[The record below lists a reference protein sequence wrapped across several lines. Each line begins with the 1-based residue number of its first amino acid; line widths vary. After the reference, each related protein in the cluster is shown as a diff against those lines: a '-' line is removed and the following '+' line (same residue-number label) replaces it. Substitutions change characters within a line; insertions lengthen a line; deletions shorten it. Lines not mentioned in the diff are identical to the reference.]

1 MPAFDFG
8 FFDCR
13 TSAGNLVVNH
23 GLGVTPKLLI
33 LLTPSQ
39 LFSNT
44 LFGGSEVNQ
53 HIVGEGSM
61 AFGAADGT
69 REWCGVG
76 ASEDGGSNYTAKRL
90 LLTSGCL
97 FQMDPVLGNQ
107 IKRASLSSWNSSS
120 FTLNFTIASGN
131 PTQMYFLVI
140 GGDDFNARVDT
151 GTVPTSTGNQDYTGV
166 ANGKA
171 LITWNGGGITSLNS
185 TLSHFGYGVG
195 FSDDSGNSRA
205 RSLFVQ
211 DSTNTVAWR
220 QSNSFAIEAGNSLG
234 ATSYGALFSAHNPSG
249 ASTFRLNWTTVSAS
263 VYQFGYIHLG
273 GAGLKAKVGE
283 ATASSTSISIN
294 LVDQSPR
301 AILFSGRGVS
311 SVGSDGGTG
320 NQALSVGYGNPQVS
334 GTRNTCTSV
343 GFAASAGECSSYD
356 GIGSA
361 LNSPVLNH
369 DPDANGSVDNNV
381 LMRAPDG
388 NTDFV
393 YQRQF
398 SNNTFHYLALGVE
411 PFVLIDLSGTGAVDI
426 QGQGLVSL
434 EHELSGGAQVEIGAT
449 GTIAGGLAALEGGAG
464 VSVQGVG
471 EITGQA
477 VLEGQ
482 SQVAVQGAGSI
493 IISDYNFKWSIEFLE
508 ARSDHGYPTVYAE
521 VKSSEMPSGAFPEG
535 TFFERRLLEMP
546 RLEEAEFGERF
557 GISGFQRVS
566 LALDNSD
573 GLISSLDLTDAYVRL
588 FFVSE
593 AGDVREWK
601 GRVTEWT
608 LSHRCVVSV
617 EDMDAVA
624 LTEEIPRRT
633 LNDVVEAEKEVD
645 SGFDEVVVANDL
657 GRPVPVIF
665 GRSVKVPLL
674 YIKADEA
681 EREYDYII
689 GEGEGLGG
697 GNFGEVFTVYRE
709 DQALDDI
716 EGDAASATSTTLTLE
731 AGDRRPDGWY
741 RYWWVEIT
749 AGTGAGQIRHV
760 TAYDSANNRITVD
773 SAWSPTPNSSSDYRL
788 REWRFYDGS
797 QASPYD
803 GLAFVRLKKRLG
815 TSGSTDAIYADVN
828 GFAAE
833 TNVVRAVE
841 SVLSNS
847 VWGLGL
853 NIDSSSFDTAAALTE
868 IGDMLCEGAITDNTT
883 ITDILN
889 GSGESQG
896 LLSFRDMVLSKADAV
911 TIAVDGLKSSAHR
924 FGLGDETGWNNILT
938 GSPEV
943 AHQHSGERVKNLK
956 VRYRKNNKESD
967 LYLHELERQS
977 GAVGVD
983 RALTLPFVHDHETA
997 DRWLDYR
1004 RMRLAAAVRRMAI
1017 ETGQEGGSVRR
1028 GERVTVSVPTLGLEG
1043 SAWEVAAASST
1054 PAGSNSLTLV
1064 PYSSAPYTYVPV
1076 TDEGG
1081 ELPSDE
1087 SFDITPDYTK
1097 TVPDPVTGVSV
1108 SMSMGIVGFT
1118 AHPFALITWTSP
1130 EDNYGGAVVSVKL
1143 HSDGVAAYRSAGTFS
1158 TSARIEGLVPGQ
1170 LYDFLIE
1177 SLNATGELKGL
1188 GVVADNSGSGYIAGG
1203 DSTAPGTPAGL
1214 SGDSKFGRLIWTWN
1228 RNTETDVSHY
1238 EVEIYTSSSGGSP
1251 VVKDI
1256 VSHLNDT
1263 SFTPRYEIEI
1273 NTGSLTSTV
1282 TRWLR
1287 VRAKDHSGNPTSSS
1301 SGWTSR
1307 VSAGT
1312 GDILQDDIEN
1322 DEVTNKNS
1330 SFVSLINPAPPSTQI
1345 ISTSITKRSGTRI
1358 RIEFSGVVE
1367 SLTAGVS
1374 GGWFMGRLR
1383 RGTTV
1388 LNSTFAHGNVPSL
1401 GQVTITAVWDD
1412 NIGSSGT
1419 FTYNILTNFGSAN
1432 ARYLDLSLRVLEL
1445 RR

>member
-1 MPAFDFG
+1 MP
-8 FFDCR
+8 
-13 TSAGNLVVNH
+13 S
-23 GLGVTPKLLI
+23 I
-33 LLTPSQ
+33 
-39 LFSNT
+39 
-44 LFGGSEVNQ
+44 
-53 HIVGEGSM
+53 
-61 AFGAADGT
+61 
-69 REWCGVG
+69 
-76 ASEDGGSNYTAKRL
+76 
-90 LLTSGCL
+90 
-97 FQMDPVLGNQ
+97 
-107 IKRASLSSWNSSS
+107 
-120 FTLNFTIASGN
+120 
-131 PTQMYFLVI
+131 
-140 GGDDFNARVDT
+140 
-151 GTVPTSTGNQDYTGV
+151 
-166 ANGKA
+166 
-171 LITWNGGGITSLNS
+171 
-185 TLSHFGYGVG
+185 
-195 FSDDSGNSRA
+195 
-205 RSLFVQ
+205 
-211 DSTNTVAWR
+211 
-220 QSNSFAIEAGNSLG
+220 
-234 ATSYGALFSAHNPSG
+234 
-249 ASTFRLNWTTVSAS
+249 TVSAS
-263 VYQFGYIHLG
+263 SATNDSSVGTISWNNTFFVQSSDDTYASAVLGENGISNYLLVPPSSLAAIPVGAIILGIRVSIERSESVASLNVSDNSIRLYKNGVGYVGSDKAQAGEWPTTDGTVNYGGASDLWGTTWTRSEVVFSLRVGISAKSVSG
-273 GAGLKAKVGE
+273 GAGSARVDHVQFTVWYLNVHELGGSAETDIQGAGSMLGNFALQGQSELDIQASGE
-283 ATASSTSISIN
+283 LN
-294 LVDQSPR
+294 LDHE
-301 AILFSGRGVS
+301 L
-311 SVGSDGGTG
+311 
-320 NQALSVGYGNPQVS
+320 
-334 GTRNTCTSV
+334 
-343 GFAASAGECSSYD
+343 
-356 GIGSA
+356 IGSA
-361 LNSPVLNH
+361 
-369 DPDANGSVDNNV
+369 G
-381 LMRAPDG
+381 
-388 NTDFV
+388 F
-393 YQRQF
+393 
-398 SNNTFHYLALGVE
+398 GVNA
-411 PFVLIDLSGTGAVDI
+411 S
-426 QGQGLVSL
+426 
-434 EHELSGGAQVEIGAT
+434 
-449 GTIAGGLAALEGGAG
+449 GTIAGGLAELGGGAEI
-464 VSVQGVG
+464 SVQGTG
-471 EITGQA
+471 EIRGVA
-477 VLEGQ
+477 ALEGQ
-482 SQVAVQGAGSI
+482 SQLAVQGSGSI
-493 IISDYNFKWSIEFLE
+493 VISDYNFRWSIDFLE
-508 ARSDHGYPTVYAE
+508 ARSDHGYPTIYAE
-521 VKSSEMPSGAFPEG
+521 VNSSEMPSGAFPEG
-535 TFFERRLLEMP
+535 AFFERRLLEMP

-557 GISGFQRVS
+557 GITGFQSVS

-573 GLISSLDLTDAYVRL
+573 GLIGSLDLTDAYVRL

-593 AGDVREWK
+593 AGDIREWK

-608 LSHRCVVSV
+608 LSHRCVVGV

-624 LTEEIPRRT
+624 LTEELPRRT
-633 LNDVVEAEKEVD
+633 LNDIVEAEKEAD
-645 SGFDEVVVANDL
+645 PGFDDVVVANDL

-697 GNFGEVFTVYRE
+697 GNFTEVFTVYRE

-716 EGDAASATSTTLTLE
+716 EGDAASGTSATLTLE

-760 TAYDSANNRITVD
+760 TAYDSANNRITVS

-803 GLAFVRLKKRLG
+803 GLAFVRFKKRLG
-815 TSGSTDAIYADVN
+815 TSGSTDAVYADVN
-828 GFAAE
+828 GFSAE

-853 NIDSSSFDTAAALTE
+853 DIDSSSFDTAAALTE
-868 IGDMLCEGAITDNTT
+868 IDDMLCEGAITDNTT

-911 TIAVDGLKSSAHR
+911 TIAVDGPKSSAHS

-943 AHQHSGERVKNLK
+943 THQHSGERVKDLK
-956 VRYRKNNKESD
+956 VRYRKNNKESG
-967 LYLHELERQS
+967 LYLHELERAS
-977 GAVGVD
+977 GANGVD
-983 RALTLPFVHDHETA
+983 RTLTLPFVHDHETA

-1004 RMRLAAAVRRMAI
+1004 RKRLAAAAKRMAI

-1064 PYSSAPYTYVPV
+1064 PYSAAPYTYVAV

-1081 ELPSDE
+1081 ELPTDE

-1097 TVPDPVTGVSV
+1097 TIPDPVTSV
-1108 SMSMGIVGFT
+1108 AVTMTMGIVGFT
-1118 AHPFALITWTSP
+1118 AHPFALITWTPP
-1130 EDNYGGAVVSVKL
+1130 EDNYSGAVVSVKL

-1203 DSTAPGTPAGL
+1203 DSTAPGTPTGL

-1228 RNTETDVSHY
+1228 RNAETDVSHY

-1251 VVKDI
+1251 VVKD
-1256 VSHLNDT
+1256 VVTHLNDS

-1287 VRAKDHSGNPTSSS
+1287 VRAKDHSGNPSSS
-1301 SGWTSR
+1301 GSGWTSR

-1312 GDILQDDIEN
+1312 GSVGRLDAINNDFNRQYRQEVNGPVGLGSGGTTILTLSS
-1322 DEVTNKNS
+1322 VTLLAGQTA
-1330 SFVSLINPAPPSTQI
+1330 FIDAQWILDTA
-1345 ISTSITKRSGTRI
+1345 SI
-1358 RIEFSGVVE
+1358 F
-1367 SLTAGVS
+1367 AGVALQWEIRRN
-1374 GGWFMGRLR
+1374 GNRITPTNLR
-1383 RGTTV
+1383 TNSVGADGYAIGAFTCDDSPGAGTYTYTIWV
-1388 LNSTFAHGNVPSL
+1388 AGIAGSQAAMSISL
-1401 GQVTITAVWDD
+1401 SI
-1412 NIGSSGT
+1412 N
-1419 FTYNILTNFGSAN
+1419 
-1432 ARYLDLSLRVLEL
+1432 EH

>member
-1 MPAFDFG
+1 
-8 FFDCR
+8 
-13 TSAGNLVVNH
+13 
-23 GLGVTPKLLI
+23 
-33 LLTPSQ
+33 
-39 LFSNT
+39 
-44 LFGGSEVNQ
+44 
-53 HIVGEGSM
+53 M

-90 LLTSGCL
+90 LYTSGCL
-97 FQMDPVLGNQ
+97 FQMNPSNGNTV
-107 IKRASLSSWNSSS
+107 KRASLSSWSSSS
-120 FTLNFTIASGN
+120 FTLNFLSASGL
-131 PTQMYFLVI
+131 PTKMYYLLI
-140 GGDDFNARVDT
+140 GGDDFSARVDT

-166 ANGKA
+166 ADGKA

-185 TLSHFGYGVG
+185 TLDSFGYGIG
-195 FSDDSGNSRA
+195 FSDNNGNSRSRA
-205 RSLFVQ
+205 LFVQ

-220 QSNSFAIEAGNSLG
+220 QSNSFAIEAGNSAGSTSFG
-234 ATSYGALFSAHNPSG
+234 AFFSTHNPSG
-249 ASTFRLNWTTVSAS
+249 ASTFRLNWSTVAGST
-263 VYQFGYIHLG
+263 YHFGYIHLG
-273 GAGLKAKVGE
+273 GSGLKAKVGE
-283 ATASSTSISIN
+283 ATATSTASNIN
-294 LVDQSPR
+294 LADQSPR
-301 AILFSGRGVS
+301 AVLFSGRGVS
-311 SVGSDGGTG
+311 STGSGGGTG
-320 NQALSVGYGNPQVS
+320 GQALSIGYGNPQVS
-334 GTRNTCTSV
+334 GNQNTCTGV
-343 GFAASAGECSSYD
+343 GFAASAGGCSSFN
-356 GIGSA
+356 GIPYA
-361 LNSPVLNH
+361 QNSHVLAH
-369 DPDANGSVDNNV
+369 DTNGDSSEDNNV
-381 LMRAPDG
+381 LMRAPAN
-388 NTDFV
+388 NTSFQ

-398 SNNTFHYLALGVE
+398 ANNTFHYLALGVE
-411 PFVLIDLSGTGAVDI
+411 PFALIDLSGTGAVDI
-426 QGQGLVSL
+426 QGQGQINLD
-434 EHELSGGAQVEIGAT
+434 HELTGAAGVEIDAT
-449 GTIAGGLAALEGGAG
+449 GTIAGGLAALLGGAEVGVQGTGEIRG
-464 VSVQGVG
+464 VS
-471 EITGQA
+471 A
-477 VLEGQ
+477 LEGQ
-482 SQVAVQGAGSI
+482 SQIAVQGAGSI
-493 IISDYNFKWSIEFLE
+493 IISDYSFKWSIDFLE
-508 ARSDHGYPTVYAE
+508 ARSDHEYPTIYAE
-521 VKSSEMPSGAFPEG
+521 VNSSEMPSGAFPEG
-535 TFFERRLLEMP
+535 AFFERRLLEMP
-546 RLEEAEFGERF
+546 RLEEAELGERF
-557 GISGFQRVS
+557 GIMGFQRVTLS
-566 LALDNSD
+566 LDNSD

-593 AGDVREWK
+593 TGDVREWK

-608 LSHRCVVSV
+608 LSHRCTVSI

-624 LTEEIPRRT
+624 LTEELPRRT
-633 LNDVVEAEKEVD
+633 LNDVVEVEKEAD
-645 SGFDEVVVANDL
+645 SGFDDVVVANDL

-681 EREYDYII
+681 AREYDYII

-697 GNFGEVFTVYRE
+697 GNFTDVFTIYRE

-716 EGDAASATSTTLTLE
+716 EGDAAPATSTTLTLE

-760 TAYDSANNRITVD
+760 TAYDSANNRVTVNA
-773 SAWSPTPNSSSDYRL
+773 SWSPTPNSGSDYRL

-797 QASPYD
+797 QASPYE
-803 GLAFVRLKKRLG
+803 GLAFIRFKKRLG

-828 GFAAE
+828 GLTAE

-841 SVLSNS
+841 SILSNP

-853 NIDSSSFDTAAALTE
+853 DIDSGSFDTAAALTD
-868 IGDMLCEGAITDNTT
+868 ISDMLCEGAITDNTT

-911 TIAVDGLKSSAHR
+911 KITVDGSKPPAHG

-938 GSPEV
+938 GSPEIT
-943 AHQHSGERVKNLK
+943 HQHSGERVKNLK

-967 LYLHELERQS
+967 LYLHEIERQS
-977 GAVGVD
+977 GAGGVD

-1004 RMRLAAAVRRMAI
+1004 RKRLAAAVRRMAI

-1043 SAWEVAAASST
+1043 SAWEVAAVSST

-1064 PYSSAPYTYVPV
+1064 PYSAAPYTYVPV

-1087 SFDITPDYTK
+1087 SFDIAPDYTQ
-1097 TVPDPVTGVSV
+1097 TMPDPVTGVAV
-1108 SMSMGIVGFT
+1108 TMSMGIVGFT
-1118 AHPFALITWTSP
+1118 AHPFALITWTPP
-1130 EDNYGGAVVSVKL
+1130 EDNYSGAVVSVKL
-1143 HSDGVAAYRSAGTFS
+1143 HSDGVAAYRSAGTFP

-1170 LYDFLIE
+1170 VYDFLIE

-1188 GVVADNSGSGYIAGG
+1188 GVVADNSGSGYVAGG
-1203 DSTAPGTPAGL
+1203 DSTAPAAPAGL

-1228 RNTETDVSHY
+1228 GNTETDVSHY

-1251 VVKDI
+1251 VIKD
-1256 VSHLNDT
+1256 VVTHLNDS

-1287 VRAKDHSGNPTSSS
+1287 VRAKDHSGNPVSSS

-1312 GDILQDDIEN
+1312 GDILQNDIEN
-1322 DEVTNKNS
+1322 DEITNKVEAVVS
-1330 SFVSLINPAPPSTQI
+1330 SIALSPSGTTI

-1358 RIEFSGVVE
+1358 RVEFSMSIETGTGF
-1367 SLTAGVS
+1367 SS
-1374 GGWFMGRLR
+1374 WSHQLR
-1383 RGTTV
+1383 RGV
-1388 LNSTFAHGNVPSL
+1388 STIQNPFAASSFPSN
-1401 GQVTITAVWDD
+1401 GTGGASGVYVD
-1412 NIGSSGT
+1412 NISSSGT
-1419 FTYNILTNFGSAN
+1419 FTYSVVLNFGASGN
-1432 ARYLDLSLRVLEL
+1432 TGRNLNLRLLEL

>member
-1 MPAFDFG
+1 MP
-8 FFDCR
+8 
-13 TSAGNLVVNH
+13 S
-23 GLGVTPKLLI
+23 I
-33 LLTPSQ
+33 
-39 LFSNT
+39 
-44 LFGGSEVNQ
+44 
-53 HIVGEGSM
+53 
-61 AFGAADGT
+61 
-69 REWCGVG
+69 
-76 ASEDGGSNYTAKRL
+76 
-90 LLTSGCL
+90 
-97 FQMDPVLGNQ
+97 
-107 IKRASLSSWNSSS
+107 
-120 FTLNFTIASGN
+120 
-131 PTQMYFLVI
+131 
-140 GGDDFNARVDT
+140 
-151 GTVPTSTGNQDYTGV
+151 
-166 ANGKA
+166 
-171 LITWNGGGITSLNS
+171 
-185 TLSHFGYGVG
+185 
-195 FSDDSGNSRA
+195 
-205 RSLFVQ
+205 
-211 DSTNTVAWR
+211 
-220 QSNSFAIEAGNSLG
+220 
-234 ATSYGALFSAHNPSG
+234 
-249 ASTFRLNWTTVSAS
+249 TVSAS
-263 VYQFGYIHLG
+263 SATNDSSIGTVPWSNPNNVT
-273 GAGLKAKVGE
+273 ASDNSR
-283 ATASSTSISIN
+283 ATASVSPDDPTTQG
-294 LVDQSPR
+294 LVVTP
-301 AILFSGRGVS
+301 A
-311 SVGSDGGTG
+311 
-320 NQALSVGYGNPQVS
+320 
-334 GTRNTCTSV
+334 
-343 GFAASAGECSSYD
+343 
-356 GIGSA
+356 
-361 LNSPVLNH
+361 
-369 DPDANGSVDNNV
+369 
-381 LMRAPDG
+381 
-388 NTDFV
+388 
-393 YQRQF
+393 
-398 SNNTFHYLALGVE
+398 
-411 PFVLIDLSGTGAVDI
+411 DLSGIPNDAVITGIELHLERSRNTSSFGAVVVDWGI
-426 QGQGLVSL
+426 QLGRGTSWFENKADVSTNWPTSDTVRTYGHSSDLWGTTWTRTQVVNDLRARIAVQRAGTLTVAGQVDHVQFTIWYLNVRELTGGGGLGFQGNGLLNAGHNLTSNGSLEIEGQGQINLD
-434 EHELSGGAQVEIGAT
+434 HELSGGAQVDIGAT
-449 GTIAGGLAALEGGAG
+449 GTIAGGLAELGGGAEVG
-464 VSVQGVG
+464 VQGTG
-471 EITGQA
+471 EIRGVA
-477 VLEGQ
+477 ALEGQ
-482 SQVAVQGAGSI
+482 SQLAVQGTGSI
-493 IISDYNFKWSIEFLE
+493 IISDYNFRWSIDFLE
-508 ARSDHGYPTVYAE
+508 ARSDHGYPTIYAE
-521 VKSSEMPSGAFPEG
+521 VNSSEMPSGAFPEG
-535 TFFERRLLEMP
+535 AFFERRLLEMP

-557 GISGFQRVS
+557 GITGFQSVS

-573 GLISSLDLTDAYVRL
+573 GLIGSLDLTDAYVRL

-593 AGDVREWK
+593 AGDIREWK

-608 LSHRCVVSV
+608 LSHRCVVGV

-624 LTEEIPRRT
+624 LTEELPRRT
-633 LNDVVEAEKEVD
+633 LNDIVEAEKEAD
-645 SGFDEVVVANDL
+645 PGFDDVVVANDL

-697 GNFGEVFTVYRE
+697 GNFTEVFTVYRE

-716 EGDAASATSTTLTLE
+716 EGDAASGTSTTLTLE
-731 AGDRRPDGWY
+731 AGDKRPDGWY

-760 TAYDSANNRITVD
+760 TAYDSANNRITVS

-815 TSGSTDAIYADVN
+815 TSGSTDAVYADVN
-828 GFAAE
+828 GLAAE

-841 SVLSNS
+841 SILSNQ

-853 NIDSSSFDTAAALTE
+853 DIDSSSFDTAAALTE
-868 IGDMLCEGAITDNTT
+868 IDDMLCEGAITDNTT

-896 LLSFRDMVLSKADAV
+896 LLSFRDLVLSKADAV
-911 TIAVDGLKSSAHR
+911 TIAVDGPKASAHS

-943 AHQHSGERVKNLK
+943 THQHSGERVKNLK

-977 GAVGVD
+977 GANGVD

-1004 RMRLAAAVRRMAI
+1004 RKRLAAAVKRMAI

-1043 SAWEVAAASST
+1043 SAWEVAAVSST

-1081 ELPSDE
+1081 ELPTDE
-1087 SFDITPDYTK
+1087 SFDITPDYTR
-1097 TVPDPVTGVSV
+1097 TIPDPVTSAAVT
-1108 SMSMGIVGFT
+1108 MSMGIVGFT
-1118 AHPFALITWTSP
+1118 AHPFALITWTPP
-1130 EDNYGGAVVSVKL
+1130 EDNYSGAAVSVKL

-1158 TSARIEGLVPGQ
+1158 TSARIECLVPGQ

-1203 DSTAPGTPAGL
+1203 DSTAPATPAGL
-1214 SGDSKFGRLIWTWN
+1214 SGDSKFGRLIWTWD

-1256 VSHLNDT
+1256 VTHLNDS

-1273 NTGSLTSTV
+1273 NTGSLTSTI

-1287 VRAKDHSGNPTSSS
+1287 VRAKDHSGNPASSS

-1312 GDILQDDIEN
+1312 GDILQPDVRDNEI
-1322 DEVTNKNS
+1322 TNKAYATVAS
-1330 SFVSLINPAPPSTQI
+1330 ISLGTVNHQI
-1345 ISTSITKRSGTRI
+1345 ISQSITKRAGTRI
-1358 RIEFSGVVE
+1358 RVEFSYVFQDG
-1367 SLTAGVS
+1367 S
-1374 GGWFMGRLR
+1374 GLATPAVGLQLR

-1388 LNSTFAHGNVPSL
+1388 IQNPFA
-1401 GQVTITAVWDD
+1401 D
-1412 NIGSSGT
+1412 NA
-1419 FTYNILTNFGSAN
+1419 FLAN
-1432 ARYLDLSLRVLEL
+1432 ARVSCSAVFEDNIASAGTFNYNIFKPAGVTNRTGLNLVLRVLEL
-1445 RR
+1445 LR

>member
-1 MPAFDFG
+1 M
-8 FFDCR
+8 C
-13 TSAGNLVVNH
+13 
-23 GLGVTPKLLI
+23 
-33 LLTPSQ
+33 
-39 LFSNT
+39 
-44 LFGGSEVNQ
+44 
-53 HIVGEGSM
+53 
-61 AFGAADGT
+61 
-69 REWCGVG
+69 
-76 ASEDGGSNYTAKRL
+76 Y
-90 LLTSGCL
+90 
-97 FQMDPVLGNQ
+97 
-107 IKRASLSSWNSSS
+107 
-120 FTLNFTIASGN
+120 
-131 PTQMYFLVI
+131 LVI

-151 GTVPTSTGNQDYTGV
+151 GTIPTSTGNQDYTGV

-171 LITWNGGGITSLNS
+171 LITWNGGAITALNN
-185 TLSHFGYGVG
+185 TLTHCGYGVG
-195 FSDDSGNSRA
+195 FSDENGNSRA
-205 RSLFVQ
+205 RALFIQ
-211 DSTNTVAWR
+211 DSANNVGWR
-220 QSNSFAIEAGNSLG
+220 RSNSFAIEGSTAAGN
-234 ATSYGALFSAHNPSG
+234 TSFGALFSAHNPSG
-249 ASTFRLNWTTVSAS
+249 ASTFRLNWTTAAGST
-263 VYQFGYIHLG
+263 YHFGYIHLG
-273 GAGLKAKVGE
+273 GGGLKAKVGE
-283 ATASSTSISIN
+283 NTASSTASNVN

-301 AILFSGRGVS
+301 AVLFSGQGDTS
-311 SVGSDGGTG
+311 SGSGGG
-320 NQALSVGYGNPQVS
+320 AEAKALSVGYGNAQVA
-334 GTRNTCTSV
+334 GTQNTCTSIGAV
-343 GFAASAGECSSYD
+343 ASGGGCSSFH
-356 GIGSA
+356 GVPQGQ
-361 LNSPVLNH
+361 NSPVLSH
-369 DPDANGSVDNNV
+369 DANADGSVDSNV
-381 LMRAPDG
+381 LMREPDS
-388 NTDFV
+388 NTSFEH
-393 YQRQF
+393 QRQF
-398 SNNTFHYLALGVE
+398 SNVLFHWLALGVE
-411 PFVLIDLSGTGAVDI
+411 PFSLYDLTGTGSLDI
-426 QGQGLVSL
+426 EGQGLVSL
-434 EHELSGGAQVEIGAT
+434 EHELSGGAQIGIDAT
-449 GTIAGGLAALEGGAG
+449 GTIAGGLAELEGGA
-464 VSVQGVG
+464 VAEVG
-471 EITGQA
+471 GTGHLNLDQELSTTSSLSFEA
-477 VLEGQ
+477 L
-482 SQVAVQGAGSI
+482 GSI
-493 IISDYNFKWSIEFLE
+493 VISDYNFRWSIDFLE
-508 ARSDHGYPTVYAE
+508 ARSDHGYPTIYAE
-521 VKSSEMPSGAFPEG
+521 VNSSEMPSGAFPEG
-535 TFFERRLLEMP
+535 AFFERRLLEMP

-557 GISGFQRVS
+557 GITGFQRVS

-573 GLISSLDLTDAYVRL
+573 GLIGSLDLTDAYVRL

-624 LTEEIPRRT
+624 LTEELPRRT
-633 LNDVVEAEKEVD
+633 LNDIVEAEKEVD
-645 SGFDEVVVANDL
+645 SGFDDVVIANDL

-697 GNFGEVFTVYRE
+697 GNFTEVFTVYRE
-709 DQALDDI
+709 DQALYDI
-716 EGDAASATSTTLTLE
+716 EGFAQGGSSESALKLHNDDQS
-731 AGDRRPDGWY
+731 PDSWY
-741 RYWWVEIT
+741 KYWWVEIT
-749 AGTGAGQIRHV
+749 EGPGVGNIRHV
-760 TAYDSANNRITVD
+760 TSYDSSTNTIT
-773 SAWSPTPNSSSDYRL
+773 PSSNFTATLTTSSKYRL
-788 REWRFYDGS
+788 REWRFYNGS

-803 GLAFVRLKKRLG
+803 GLAFVRFKKRLG
-815 TSGSTDAIYADVN
+815 ASGSTDALYADVN
-828 GFAAE
+828 GLAAE

-853 NIDSSSFDTAAALTE
+853 DIDSSSFDTAAALTE
-868 IGDMLCEGAITDNTT
+868 IDEMLCEGAITDNTT

-896 LLSFRDMVLSKADAV
+896 MLSFRDMVLSKADAV
-911 TIAVDGLKSSAHR
+911 SIAVDGPKASAHS

-943 AHQHSGERVKNLK
+943 THQHSGERVKNLK

-967 LYLHELERQS
+967 LYLHELERAS
-977 GAVGVD
+977 GANGVD

-1004 RMRLAAAVRRMAI
+1004 RKRLAAAVRRMAI

-1064 PYSSAPYTYVPV
+1064 PYSAAPYTYVAV

-1087 SFDITPDYTK
+1087 FFDIAPDYTR
-1097 TVPDPVTGVSV
+1097 TIPAMVSGVSV
-1108 SMSMGIVGFT
+1108 TMSMGIVGFT
-1118 AHPFALITWTSP
+1118 AHPFALIIWTPP

-1170 LYDFLIE
+1170 LYDFLVE

-1188 GVVADNSGSGYIAGG
+1188 GYVANNAGSGYIAGG
-1203 DSTAPGTPAGL
+1203 DSSAPATPTGL

-1238 EVEIYTSSSGGSP
+1238 EIEIYTSSSGGSP

-1256 VSHLNDT
+1256 VTHLNDS
-1263 SFTPRYEIEI
+1263 SFTPRYEAEI

-1287 VRAKDHSGNPTSSS
+1287 VRAKDHSGNPASSS

-1312 GDILQDDIEN
+1312 GSVGRLDAINNDFNRQYRQEVNGPVGLGSGGTTILTLSS
-1322 DEVTNKNS
+1322 VTLLAGQTA
-1330 SFVSLINPAPPSTQI
+1330 FIDAQWILDTA
-1345 ISTSITKRSGTRI
+1345 SI
-1358 RIEFSGVVE
+1358 F
-1367 SLTAGVS
+1367 AGVALQWEIRRNGS
-1374 GGWFMGRLR
+1374 RITPTNLR
-1383 RGTTV
+1383 TTSVGPDGYAIGAFTCDDSPGAGTYTYTIWV
-1388 LNSTFAHGNVPSL
+1388 AGIAGSQGAMSISL
-1401 GQVTITAVWDD
+1401 SI
-1412 NIGSSGT
+1412 N
-1419 FTYNILTNFGSAN
+1419 
-1432 ARYLDLSLRVLEL
+1432 EH